1 MTETPD
7 PMSRPKESG
16 PGTAEPSPLLILA
29 VTGTWTVSLMSYY
42 AQSQLLGP
50 VMAEFG
56 RGEQA
61 IGWLFSIENAAL
73 ALSTL
78 AAAGPLARIS
88 RIKTAFVGGL
98 LVVVANVASALVAN
112 TGGDYELLLVA
123 RVLLGVGAGITGAA
137 GTASAASGRDPQRI
151 FAVVTVSWGL
161 LGAGEPTLLAYAI
174 EPFGATGGFLM
185 LGGMGLLCMPMFIWL
200 LPARAT
206 TAPRPSLTGAP
217 NRWLALVA
225 MGGLLIFETGQ
236 GGVYTFIAQIGERSG
251 LDGYQVGNAL
261 SGTALAG
268 LIGGVIA
275 AGLGGRFGRNGPIAI
290 GITLNVVAA
299 VGIALGDDAASYIAL
314 NFLWNAAYYFVVPY
328 LMGALA
334 AMDDLGRWVVAS
346 DGAWTLGDALGPGI
360 AGSLV
365 ERWGYTPLAW
375 LALIAGVTCLIA
387 ILNVLRRF
395 DSQQAARS

>member
-1 MTETPD
+1 LTVDSGNTPIFD
-7 PMSRPKESG
+7 RENAASK
-16 PGTAEPSPLLILA
+16 PSLLVIAA
-29 VTGTWTVSLMSYY
+29 VTATWTVSLMSYY

-50 VMAEFG
+50 IMEEFG
-56 RGEQA
+56 RGEEA
-61 IGWLFSIENAAL
+61 VGWLFSLENAAL

-78 AAAGPLARIS
+78 AAAGPIARIS
-88 RIKTAFVGGL
+88 RVKTALVGGL
-98 LVVVANVASALVAN
+98 LVVLANVGSAFVANYNGSYEMLIAS
-112 TGGDYELLLVA
+112 
-123 RVLLGVGAGITGAA
+123 RCLLGVGAGMAGAA

-161 LGAGEPTLLAYAI
+161 LGAAEPTLLAYAI
-174 EPFGATGGFLM
+174 EPFGSAGGFL
-185 LGGMGLLCMPMFIWL
+185 LLAGLGLLIMPMFVWL
-200 LPARAT
+200 LPPRELT
-206 TAPRPSLTGAP
+206 DERPSLAGAP

-225 MGGLLIFETGQ
+225 MGGLLIFEIGQ

-251 LDGYQVGNAL
+251 LDGYQVGNTL

-275 AGLGGRFGRNGPIAI
+275 AGMGERFGRSWPIAI

-299 VGIALGDDAASYIAL
+299 AGIALGDDAATYIGL

-365 ERWGYTPLAW
+365 ERYGYVPLAG
-375 LALIAGVTCLIA
+375 LALVAGVTCLIA
-387 ILNVLRRF
+387 ILAVLRRF
-395 DSQQAARS
+395 DAQRQERI